1 MVDHRQN
8 GFACT
13 RKHGI
18 IPTMKATITM
28 DSAGRVVLPKP
39 LRELLH
45 LQAGTKLR
53 AIVVADKIELT
64 PEPDDQVR
72 IVRKG
77 RRLVIAGL
85 SKGVDAVAAIKADR
99 ESRDER
105 VARSLGRK

>member
-1 MVDHRQN
+1 M
-8 GFACT
+8 
-13 RKHGI
+13 
-18 IPTMKATITM
+18 PTMKATITM
-28 DSAGRVVLPKP
+28 DSAGRIVLPKP

-53 AIVVADKIELT
+53 AIVVADKIELI
-64 PEPDDQVR
+64 PEPDDRVR
-72 IVRKG
+72 ILRKG

-99 ESRDER
+99 ESRDEQ